1 MTDEKI
7 NKKNKFL
14 KKLTFVIETE
24 FGQPDD
30 MILDLI
36 EEHQISRKEVTEIY
50 EQEKLNKNSKLT
62 DEAIEC
68 LKEWSTHGTFW
79 NHHWDNWDFS

>member
-50 EQEKLNKNSKLT
+50 EQENT
-62 DEAIEC
+62 RYRCWWI
-68 LKEWSTHGTFW
+68 
-79 NHHWDNWDFS
+79 HWTPPS

>member
-62 DEAIEC
+62 DEAIKC
-68 LKEWSTHGTFW
+68 LHEWSFHGTFRD
-79 NHHWDNWDFS
+79 NHWKNWD